1 MKRPVCVWPDDLD
14 DADLKYELHWT
25 LHRLLWRLDF
35 YLERSWRGLAQCFD
49 FDRKGTCLW
58 SWGCRSAATRRCL
71 PCAASPPRPLQV
83 AFSRGP
89 WIPFFFQKYFS
100 QRFFRNYFLVCFW
113 PKKRPPCQL
122 ELERFFCKGNDWNDK
137 WGNHELSIQPNMS
150 KIFFRFTLCG
160 LIYTSLQWDN
170 SFVP

>member
-35 YLERSWRGLAQCFD
+35 YLECSWRGLAQCFD
-49 FDRKGTCLW
+49 FERKGTCLW

-89 WIPFFFQKYFS
+89 WTQLFQKYFS

-113 PKKRPPCQL
+113 QKMPSSAPNENWVTIGIRKNLPQRSWLRWHTNCKL
-122 ELERFFCKGNDWNDK
+122 E
-137 WGNHELSIQPNMS
+137 NHELAIQPNMTG
-150 KIFFRFTLCG
+150 IFFRLYF
-160 LIYTSLQWDN
+160 S
-170 SFVP
+170 